1 MDWELGRQK
10 TAVQLLQTFVV
21 RKLGLPTM
29 YVAVEKQERKVF
41 PELVLF

>member
-10 TAVQLLQTFVV
+10 TAVQLLQTFVG
-21 RKLGLPTM
+21 RKLGLLTM
-29 YVAVEKQERKVF
+29 HVAVEKQERKVF